1 MLYGWFTRIMNRP
14 KKVNAVALICD
25 QIVIC
30 IFHGLWYTILYM
42 YKTKRYRAAERKIA
56 VQYKMEVS
64 DEEKNKMCCVCHCTA

>member
-1 MLYGWFTRIMNRP
+1 
-14 KKVNAVALICD
+14 
-25 QIVIC
+25 
-30 IFHGLWYTILYM
+30 M